1 MRKNI
6 LLSLLLST
14 CLSVHSQNDFA
25 TITNNVN
32 SEFIFVDIHGQKV
45 FDAIKNEVYSRY
57 RNLIEPRLFTQI
69 GKNIDFTAQHYL
81 INGVV
86 SKGKLFE
93 ETIATFYDMSSFT
106 PNLILQGKVSY
117 QTNRLVVEGIKYDK
131 TPTGTNRIYGLF
143 YVYNMDDYSMNYK
156 PKKAGAL
163 RIKCAKALYL
173 EGFYNQSPVIVKYN
187 NNSSS
192 IYIYG
197 KAIGKERSFLSAE
210 IPNYNLNNDET
221 FDIAKIILLIGDNA
235 TLRDGEGIVFK
246 GRIKPILQ
254 GSDPIMFQLIEGE
267 LNYGN
272 GDRFKGNLSTK
283 TVGHF
288 FIDGTTILADGTKLQ
303 GNWLE
308 KYKLSNNQW
317 TKVYNCKNPS
327 DAIALAKKLAIEDE
341 KQMKEERYQ
350 SLVERVKALGKTPY
364 QKALISWRDKFL
376 RKLER
381 ECWVS
386 GQTIL
391 GGIMIEGLSGPVI
404 NQVTI
409 GTSMAPIVYKAV
421 SNNPMTCKSIMSEM
435 DIELKQIVKLAK
447 PIEIELEQLQEERM
461 K

>member
-156 PKKAGAL
+156 P
-163 RIKCAKALYL
+163 
-173 EGFYNQSPVIVKYN
+173 
-187 NNSSS
+187 
-192 IYIYG
+192 
-197 KAIGKERSFLSAE
+197 
-210 IPNYNLNNDET
+210 
-221 FDIAKIILLIGDNA
+221 
-235 TLRDGEGIVFK
+235 
-246 GRIKPILQ
+246 
-254 GSDPIMFQLIEGE
+254 
-267 LNYGN
+267 
-272 GDRFKGNLSTK
+272 
-283 TVGHF
+283 
-288 FIDGTTILADGTKLQ
+288 
-303 GNWLE
+303 
-308 KYKLSNNQW
+308 
-317 TKVYNCKNPS
+317 
-327 DAIALAKKLAIEDE
+327 
-341 KQMKEERYQ
+341 
-350 SLVERVKALGKTPY
+350 
-364 QKALISWRDKFL
+364 
-376 RKLER
+376 
-381 ECWVS
+381 
-386 GQTIL
+386 
-391 GGIMIEGLSGPVI
+391 
-404 NQVTI
+404 
-409 GTSMAPIVYKAV
+409 
-421 SNNPMTCKSIMSEM
+421 
-435 DIELKQIVKLAK
+435 
-447 PIEIELEQLQEERM
+447 
-461 K
+461 